1 MRQVFALLAAV
12 AALMILIAGGGVGAV
27 SGARLAQIRQDSAA
41 AVANAVALTLSQ
53 QIELLN
59 KTLNKMARDPEVLT
73 AIIRADPVLLTTVAA
88 KLERYFPSA
97 LKIRLL
103 LPDVSEPDEVNMP
116 RMGFADLDMVRETF
130 NNNQPSGIQGYEGAD
145 RHLAMTARI
154 TADNRV
160 AGVILASLNYDFF
173 NKSVQAAAIKNGAIE
188 LRQGDLVLGSSG
200 QRSGGEPD
208 NSVKTTVAGT
218 NWEIYYYYAADV
230 GLAEMIFIA
239 SIVGA
244 PVLLTL
250 LAFFVG
256 YRRLSELLEKDLD
269 SVLGACKAMMTH
281 KPLGS
286 YPVNF
291 NEIAVVMAALMQ
303 FKRALDHYG
312 SESIA
317 DDASEFE
324 LDEAVHF
331 DLGGLTLEE
340 KRVEDYLAADR
351 GEAKESQI
359 KVNYKPETAAI
370 IPEASP
376 IFRENDI
383 RGIAG
388 KTLTREQVYGMGRA
402 LGTEAREHG
411 CKTIVLGRDGRIS
424 SPELAEELAQGI
436 AAAGC
441 NVLDIGRVPISMLY
455 FVTRHTEGRCGAMIT
470 GGDSP
475 PDYNGLKMIINGDA
489 LAGPGIQKIRQRM
502 VSGLHA
508 EGEAGVIRRNSEFT
522 GEYIGIIAED
532 IHIDRPMLVVLDCGN
547 GVAGELGPVLLQA
560 LGCEVVELFCD
571 IDGNFPNH
579 YPDPSNPANLDEL
592 IASVKHYKADLGIAI
607 DSDGDRLGVVDS
619 NGNII
624 WPDRQMMLF
633 AKDILGKTPGSEII
647 YDVKCTRHLGNQIA
661 KYGGKP
667 VMWKTGHSFI
677 KTKLRETG
685 AALAGEMGGH
695 IFFNDR
701 WFGFD
706 DALYAAARLI
716 EILSREAHSS
726 AEIFA
731 RFPDA
736 IGTPELTVELAEG
749 ESIGFMDSLVAEA
762 HFTDGKITDIDGMR
776 MDFPNG
782 WGLVQ
787 ASNTSSALTVR
798 FEADSKAALLDIQEQ
813 FRRLMKKIKPDIVL
827 PF

>member
-1 MRQVFALLAAV
+1 MLAAV
-12 AALMILIAGGGVGAV
+12 AALMILIAGGVVGGV
-27 SGARLAQIRQDSAA
+27 SGARLAEIRQDSATA
-41 AVANAVALTLSQ
+41 MANAVALTLSQ

-59 KTLNKMARDPEVLT
+59 KTLNKMARDPEVLA
-73 AIIRADPVLLTTVAA
+73 AITRADPVLLVNVAA

-103 LPDVSEPDEVNMP
+103 LPDVSEPDEINMP

-154 TADNRV
+154 MRDDRV
-160 AGVILASLNYDFF
+160 VGVILASLNYDFF
-173 NKSVQAAAIKNGAIE
+173 NKSLQTAAVKNGAIE
-188 LRQGDLVLGSSG
+188 LRQGNLVLGSSG
-200 QRSGGEPD
+200 RRTGGVQD
-208 NSVKTTVAGT
+208 NNVKSTVAGT
-218 NWEIYYYYAADV
+218 NWEIYYHYAADA

-244 PVLLTL
+244 PLLLAL

-256 YRRLSELLEKDLD
+256 YRRLSDLLEKDLD

-286 YPVNF
+286 YPTRL
-291 NEIAVVMAALMQ
+291 NEMTVVMSALMQ
-303 FKRALDHYG
+303 FKRSLDHYG
-312 SESIA
+312 NESKA
-317 DDASEFE
+317 AVAREFE
-324 LDEAVHF
+324 LDETVHF
-331 DLGGLTLEE
+331 DLSGLTLEDN
-340 KRVEDYLAADR
+340 RIEDYLAADR
-351 GEAKESQI
+351 GETLKQPQI
-359 KVNYKPETAAI
+359 KVNYKPKTAAI
-370 IPEASP
+370 MPDAS
-376 IFRENDI
+376 IVFRENDI

-388 KTLTREQVYGMGRA
+388 KTLTREQVYDMGRA

-411 CKTIVLGRDGRIS
+411 CKTIVIGRDGRTS

-436 AAAGC
+436 AAVGC

-475 PDYNGLKMIINGDA
+475 PEYNGLKMIINGDA

-502 VSGLHA
+502 ASGLHA

-560 LGCEVVELFCD
+560 LGCEVVELNCD
-571 IDGNFPNH
+571 IDGTFPNH
-579 YPDPSNPANLDEL
+579 SPDPSNPENLDEL
-592 IASVKHYKADLGIAI
+592 IASVRHYKADLGIAI

-619 NGNII
+619 NGNIV

-633 AKDILGKTPGSEII
+633 AKDILAKMPGSEII
-647 YDVKCTRHLGNQIA
+647 YDVKCSRHLGNQIA

-685 AALAGEMGGH
+685 AALAGEMSGH
-695 IFFNDR
+695 LFFNDR

-716 EILSREAHSS
+716 EILSREAQGS

-736 IGTPELTVELAEG
+736 IATPELTVELAEG
-749 ESIGFMDSLVAEA
+749 ESISFMDSLVAEA
-762 HFTDGKITDIDGMR
+762 RFTDGKVTDIDGMR

-787 ASNTSSALTVR
+787 ASNTSPVLTVR
-798 FEADSKAALLDIQEQ
+798 FEADSKTALLDIEEQ
-813 FRRLMKKIKPDIVL
+813 FRSLMKKIKPDIVL